1 MTRASDQ
8 ALAAACAAGSAE
20 AVAAIEAAHFDGL
33 RFALRRMRLEPHQI
47 DDVLQDLRTD
57 LFVPRDGRPA
67 RIGEYQGRSNLR
79 SWLRVCATRL
89 ALKHL
94 RRARGSSF
102 AADDDAL
109 LEERAP
115 ADDPELACIKDSCR
129 DEFRTAFQQAL
140 SSLDERE
147 RAVLRLHAVDG
158 LGIDEIGAV
167 YQVHRAT
174 AARWI
179 ASAENTLL
187 DRTRRTLM
195 SRGRIGRADCESML
209 RLVQSQLAATIR
221 RRLAAA
227 T

>member
-1 MTRASDQ
+1 MTSASDQ
-8 ALAAACAAGSAE
+8 ELAAACAAGSAP
-20 AVAAIEAAHFDGL
+20 AVAALEAAHFGGL
-33 RFALRRMRLEPHQI
+33 RLALRSMRLQPHQI
-47 DDVLQDLRTD
+47 DDVLQDLRAD

-67 RIGEYQGRSNLR
+67 RIGEYQGRGTLK

-94 RRARGSSF
+94 RRARGT
-102 AADDDAL
+102 APGADDDAL

-129 DEFRTAFQQAL
+129 EEFRAAFQDAL
-140 SSLDERE
+140 SSLGERE
-147 RAVLRLHAVDG
+147 RALLRLYTVDG
-158 LGIDEIGAV
+158 LSIDEIGAV
-167 YQVHRAT
+167 YRVHRAT

-179 ASAENTLL
+179 ASAEGTLL
-187 DRTRRTLM
+187 DRTRRALM
-195 SRGRIGRADCESML
+195 DRGRIGRADCESML

-221 RRLAAA
+221 RRLVAA